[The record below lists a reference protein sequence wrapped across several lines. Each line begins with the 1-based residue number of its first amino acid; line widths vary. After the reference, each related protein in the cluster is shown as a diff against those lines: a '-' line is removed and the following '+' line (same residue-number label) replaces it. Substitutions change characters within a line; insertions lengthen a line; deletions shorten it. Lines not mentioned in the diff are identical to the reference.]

1 MITRDFLMNADC
13 KTAFGAIE
21 ESLLWS
27 AEQRAASLAATLA
40 CRPDNGPVWIFGYGS
55 LMWNPALEFIESC
68 TGTLVGWHRAF
79 CLRLTAGRGT
89 VHQPGRMLA
98 LKEGG
103 RTTGVAYRLPE
114 GSLEQELTLLWK
126 REMITGCYL
135 PTWCQLDLD
144 DGRTV
149 NALVF
154 IMDPRHPEYESDTRA
169 QVIAPLIAAASGP
182 LGTNAQYLFSLE
194 QELIKLGMQDDGL
207 NDLLVSV
214 KNCWRIIFRMVCY
227 GEDLPDETSVIVGRR
242 TPRQTLKCEHF
253 IGCQRPLRQFDQS
266 ANFNPVN
273 QRKWADAATIG
284 AGLAQF
290 HGYILR
296 REDLQHLLNI
306 VAFPWFLSAQSG
318 SDRIRHQKQTQI
330 QVALLLS

>member
-40 CRPDNGPVWIFGYGS
+40 ATLACRPDEGPVWIFGYGS
-55 LMWNPALEFIESC
+55 LMWNPALEFTESC

-89 VHQPGRMLA
+89 AHQPGRMLA

-114 GSLEQELTLLWK
+114 ETLEQELTLLWK

-144 DGRTV
+144 DGCTV
-149 NALVF
+149 NAIVF

-214 KNCWRIIFRMVCY
+214 KKLLAENY
-227 GEDLPDETSVIVGRR
+227 PDGV
-242 TPRQTLKCEHF
+242 L
-253 IGCQRPLRQFDQS
+253 RPGF
-266 ANFNPVN
+266 A
-273 QRKWADAATIG
+273 
-284 AGLAQF
+284 
-290 HGYILR
+290 
-296 REDLQHLLNI
+296 
-306 VAFPWFLSAQSG
+306 
-318 SDRIRHQKQTQI
+318 
-330 QVALLLS
+330 

>member
-1 MITRDFLMNADC
+1 MKQVFTVPFENEPAFLKKILSAAGQAGIQTGPSARWEPFRQAVKILLPFFNSFGGSCVGLRDEPSN
-13 KTAFGAIE
+13 
-21 ESLLWS
+21 
-27 AEQRAASLAATLA
+27 R
-40 CRPDNGPVWIFGYGS
+40 
-55 LMWNPALEFIESC
+55 
-68 TGTLVGWHRAF
+68 F

-89 VHQPGRMLA
+89 AHQPGRMLA

-114 GSLEQELTLLWK
+114 ETLEQELTLLWK

-149 NALVF
+149 NAIVF

-207 NDLLVSV
+207 NELLVSV
-214 KNCWRIIFRMVCY
+214 KKLLAENY
-227 GEDLPDETSVIVGRR
+227 PDGV
-242 TPRQTLKCEHF
+242 L
-253 IGCQRPLRQFDQS
+253 RPGF
-266 ANFNPVN
+266 A
-273 QRKWADAATIG
+273 
-284 AGLAQF
+284 
-290 HGYILR
+290 
-296 REDLQHLLNI
+296 
-306 VAFPWFLSAQSG
+306 
-318 SDRIRHQKQTQI
+318 
-330 QVALLLS
+330 